1 MPTSLSIITA
11 MDQNRLIGRDNG
23 LPWYLPADLAFF
35 KKTTLGKPILM
46 GRKTYESIGRPL
58 PGRQNIII
66 SRDPNYRIDG
76 CDTAT
81 GIEQALEM
89 IKNQPEA
96 MLIGGSSLYQQ
107 TIDLA
112 DKLYI
117 TFIHSQFEGD
127 AWFPEIPS
135 QNWVESAREDHS
147 ADDKNA
153 YDYSF
158 VTYLRSNQ
166 T

>member
-11 MDQNRLIGRDNG
+11 MDQNRLIGRDNA
-23 LPWYLPADLAFF
+23 LPWHLPADLAFF

-81 GIEQALEM
+81 GIEHALEM

-153 YDYSF
+153 YNYSF